1 MLLLNMKTSS
11 YTPSPIFLKFLK
23 DSSVKTS
30 LNGVGLS
37 TTYLKRKPS
46 LQIKDANAKSSGPS
60 DDQRMVHDDDDG
72 I

>member
-11 YTPSPIFLKFLK
+11 YTPSPIFLKFLR

-46 LQIKDANAKSSGPS
+46 LQIKDAKSSGPS